1 VAVNRGSLAENVRD
15 QRSPERSRAEGS
27 DTIELRA
34 MICVKRLELPSDRGS
49 SSSRWLMGGTTMA
62 NLENIHDKL
71 WWASFEDTNDA
82 IAELRSVLPETL
94 VSQLDWS
101 SLRPLPERFVDE
113 AMRGSQADRLYHARC
128 GGSDAL
134 IYVLWEHKSEV
145 DKWTLLQLLRYMV
158 RIWEQRLGQKPAPAT
173 LPPIIPV
180 IIHHSE
186 TGWTAATTFHGLFD
200 PGLLADETLR
210 RMTPAFEVSVD
221 DISHLSDGELRAR
234 GMSPRAALGLLF
246 LRDGRREGRIL
257 MGMALWAEL
266 LMALWNSPN
275 GRRALEQLIGYALRV
290 TPSLDPSEL
299 SKKVGRVIPEAEELV
314 MTAAEQ
320 LIQQGRAEGISQ
332 GILQGLQQGKR
343 GVLRRQLELKFGA
356 LSADAIAQLESADEP
371 TLERYAERVITATVL
386 SDVFGN

>member
-1 VAVNRGSLAENVRD
+1 
-15 QRSPERSRAEGS
+15 
-27 DTIELRA
+27 
-34 MICVKRLELPSDRGS
+34 
-49 SSSRWLMGGTTMA
+49 MA
-62 NLENIHDKL
+62 NLDSVHDKL
-71 WWASFEDTNDA
+71 CWTAFEDVKDA
-82 IAELRSVLPETL
+82 VAELRSVLPAGL
-94 VSQLDWS
+94 VERLDWS
-101 SLRPLPERFVDE
+101 TLAPLPERFVDE
-113 AMRGSQADRLYHARC
+113 AMRDSQADRLYQARC

-186 TGWTAATTFHGLFD
+186 TGWTAAMTFHGLFD
-200 PGLLADETLR
+200 PDLLAIQTLG
-210 RMTPAFEVSVD
+210 RMTPAFEVVID
-221 DISHLSDGELRAR
+221 DISHLSDDVLGAR

-320 LIQQGRAEGISQ
+320 LIQQGRAEGIS
-332 GILQGLQQGKR
+332 LGLSRQR
-343 GVLRRQLELKFGA
+343 NLLRRQLELKFGA
-356 LSADAIAQLESADEP
+356 LSADAIAQLESADEA